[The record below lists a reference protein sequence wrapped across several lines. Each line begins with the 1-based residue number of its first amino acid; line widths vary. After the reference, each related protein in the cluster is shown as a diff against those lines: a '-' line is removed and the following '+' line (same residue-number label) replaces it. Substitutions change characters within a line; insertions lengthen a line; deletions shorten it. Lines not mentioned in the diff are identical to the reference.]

1 MEKITLDKINIG
13 NIVVARNGW
22 TGYITE
28 IEEADNSFV
37 SNLTKKT
44 FEVTTKVL
52 IGVRTDGE
60 KAGLIFRCPAYLIG
74 RTFSQ
79 IGIYKINDNSEI
91 ISAAKTIE
99 KLPENTLAYNRR
111 IGESTVYQY
120 EHLDKKVL
128 ILDEATS
135 SIDTRTEALIEKG
148 MDSLMA
154 GRTSFVI
161 AHRLSTVRNADEII
175 VLEHGNIIEI
185 GTHDQLRIMV
195 TTIIRVRIA

>member
-28 IEEADNSFV
+28 IEKVDNSFV

-44 FEVTTKVL
+44 VEVTTKVL

-60 KAGLIFRCPAYLIG
+60 KAGLIFRCPVYLIG

-91 ISAAKTIE
+91 ISTAKTIE
-99 KLPENTLAYNRR
+99 KLPENTLAYSTR
-111 IGESTVYQY
+111 IGGSPVYNY

-128 ILDEATS
+128 NKINELVDAVNK
-135 SIDTRTEALIEKG
+135 LNG
-148 MDSLMA
+148 
-154 GRTSFVI
+154 V
-161 AHRLSTVRNADEII
+161 
-175 VLEHGNIIEI
+175 
-185 GTHDQLRIMV
+185 HDNEC
-195 TTIIRVRIA
+195 

>member
-28 IEEADNSFV
+28 IEEVDNSFV

-44 FEVTTKVL
+44 VETTAKVL

-60 KAGLIFRCPAYLIG
+60 KEGFIFRCPAYMVG

-99 KLPENTLAYNRR
+99 KLSSEEVKYIVPINKDGERAVFNEKSVKKIGGYGGRENGMLCAAINEQLIDKINELVETVNELRR
-111 IGESTVYQY
+111 SPNEYY
-120 EHLDKKVL
+120 RKD
-128 ILDEATS
+128 
-135 SIDTRTEALIEKG
+135 
-148 MDSLMA
+148 
-154 GRTSFVI
+154 
-161 AHRLSTVRNADEII
+161 
-175 VLEHGNIIEI
+175 
-185 GTHDQLRIMV
+185 
-195 TTIIRVRIA
+195 

>member
-1 MEKITLDKINIG
+1 MEKLTLDKINIG

-28 IEEADNSFV
+28 IEEVDNSFV

-44 FEVTTKVL
+44 VETSTKVL
-52 IGVRTDGE
+52 IVERVDGE
-60 KAGLIFRCPAYLIG
+60 KAGFIFRCPVYMVG

-99 KLPENTLAYNRR
+99 KLPENTLAYSKR
-111 IGESTVYQY
+111 IGESPVYNY

-128 ILDEATS
+128 NKINELVDAVNK
-135 SIDTRTEALIEKG
+135 LNG
-148 MDSLMA
+148 
-154 GRTSFVI
+154 V
-161 AHRLSTVRNADEII
+161 
-175 VLEHGNIIEI
+175 
-185 GTHDQLRIMV
+185 HDNEC
-195 TTIIRVRIA
+195 

>member
-28 IEEADNSFV
+28 IEEVDNSFV

-44 FEVTTKVL
+44 VETSAKVL

-60 KAGLIFRCPAYLIG
+60 KEGFIFRCPVYMVG

-91 ISAAKTIE
+91 ISAAKTIK

-111 IGESTVYQY
+111 IGESKVYQY
-120 EHLDKKVL
+120 EHLDENVL
-128 ILDEATS
+128 NKINELVDAVNKLNGVYNNEC
-135 SIDTRTEALIEKG
+135 
-148 MDSLMA
+148 
-154 GRTSFVI
+154 
-161 AHRLSTVRNADEII
+161 
-175 VLEHGNIIEI
+175 
-185 GTHDQLRIMV
+185 
-195 TTIIRVRIA
+195 

>member
-1 MEKITLDKINIG
+1 MEKLTLDKINIG

-28 IEEADNSFV
+28 IEEVDNSFV

-44 FEVTTKVL
+44 VEVTTKVL

-99 KLPENTLAYNRR
+99 KLPENTLAYSKR
-111 IGESTVYQY
+111 IGESPVYNY

-128 ILDEATS
+128 NKINELVDAVNKLNGE
-135 SIDTRTEALIEKG
+135 RYE
-148 MDSLMA
+148 
-154 GRTSFVI
+154 
-161 AHRLSTVRNADEII
+161 
-175 VLEHGNIIEI
+175 
-185 GTHDQLRIMV
+185 
-195 TTIIRVRIA
+195 

>member
-28 IEEADNSFV
+28 IEEVDNSFV

-44 FEVTTKVL
+44 VEVTTKVL

-91 ISAAKTIE
+91 ISATKTDKTIE
-99 KLPENTLAYNRR
+99 KLPKNTLAYSTR
-111 IGESTVYQY
+111 IGDSPVYNY

-128 ILDEATS
+128 NKINELVDAVNK
-135 SIDTRTEALIEKG
+135 LNG
-148 MDSLMA
+148 
-154 GRTSFVI
+154 V
-161 AHRLSTVRNADEII
+161 
-175 VLEHGNIIEI
+175 
-185 GTHDQLRIMV
+185 HDNEC
-195 TTIIRVRIA
+195 

>member
-28 IEEADNSFV
+28 IEEVDNSFV

-44 FEVTTKVL
+44 VETTTKVL

-60 KAGLIFRCPAYLIG
+60 KEGFIFRCPAYMVG

-91 ISAAKTIE
+91 ISTTKTIE
-99 KLPENTLAYNRR
+99 KLPENAYAYSRR
-111 IGESTVYQY
+111 IGESKCYQY
-120 EHLDKKVL
+120 ELLDKNVL
-128 ILDEATS
+128 NKINELVDAVNKLNGEY
-135 SIDTRTEALIEKG
+135 
-148 MDSLMA
+148 
-154 GRTSFVI
+154 
-161 AHRLSTVRNADEII
+161 NN
-175 VLEHGNIIEI
+175 EH
-185 GTHDQLRIMV
+185 
-195 TTIIRVRIA
+195 

>member
-28 IEEADNSFV
+28 IEEVDNSFV

-91 ISAAKTIE
+91 ISATKTIE
-99 KLPENTLAYNRR
+99 KLPENALAYNER
-111 IGESTVYQY
+111 IGDSPVYRY

-128 ILDEATS
+128 NKINELVDAVNKLNGVYNNEC
-135 SIDTRTEALIEKG
+135 
-148 MDSLMA
+148 
-154 GRTSFVI
+154 
-161 AHRLSTVRNADEII
+161 
-175 VLEHGNIIEI
+175 
-185 GTHDQLRIMV
+185 
-195 TTIIRVRIA
+195 

>member
-28 IEEADNSFV
+28 IEKVDNSFV

-44 FEVTTKVL
+44 VEVTTKVL

-99 KLPENTLAYNRR
+99 KLPENTLAYSKR
-111 IGESTVYQY
+111 IGESPVYNY

-128 ILDEATS
+128 NKINELVDAVNK
-135 SIDTRTEALIEKG
+135 LNG
-148 MDSLMA
+148 
-154 GRTSFVI
+154 V
-161 AHRLSTVRNADEII
+161 
-175 VLEHGNIIEI
+175 
-185 GTHDQLRIMV
+185 HDNEC
-195 TTIIRVRIA
+195 

>member
-1 MEKITLDKINIG
+1 MEKLTLDKINIG

-28 IEEADNSFV
+28 IEEVDNSFV

-60 KAGLIFRCPAYLIG
+60 KEGFIFRCPAYLIG

-99 KLPENTLAYNRR
+99 KLPENTLAYSKR
-111 IGESTVYQY
+111 IGESPVYNY

-128 ILDEATS
+128 NKINELVDAVNK
-135 SIDTRTEALIEKG
+135 LNG
-148 MDSLMA
+148 
-154 GRTSFVI
+154 V
-161 AHRLSTVRNADEII
+161 
-175 VLEHGNIIEI
+175 
-185 GTHDQLRIMV
+185 HDNEC
-195 TTIIRVRIA
+195 

>member
-28 IEEADNSFV
+28 IEEVDNSLV

-99 KLPENTLAYNRR
+99 KLPETTLAYSTR
-111 IGESTVYQY
+111 IGDSPVYNY

-128 ILDEATS
+128 NKINELVDAVNKLNGVYNNEC
-135 SIDTRTEALIEKG
+135 
-148 MDSLMA
+148 
-154 GRTSFVI
+154 
-161 AHRLSTVRNADEII
+161 
-175 VLEHGNIIEI
+175 
-185 GTHDQLRIMV
+185 
-195 TTIIRVRIA
+195 

>member
-1 MEKITLDKINIG
+1 MEKLTLDKINIG

-28 IEEADNSFV
+28 IEEVDNSFV

-44 FEVTTKVL
+44 VETTVKVL

-99 KLPENTLAYNRR
+99 KLPENTLAYHRR
-111 IGESTVYQY
+111 IGKSPVYQY

-128 ILDEATS
+128 NKINELVDAVNK
-135 SIDTRTEALIEKG
+135 LNG
-148 MDSLMA
+148 
-154 GRTSFVI
+154 V
-161 AHRLSTVRNADEII
+161 
-175 VLEHGNIIEI
+175 
-185 GTHDQLRIMV
+185 HDNEC
-195 TTIIRVRIA
+195 

>member
-28 IEEADNSFV
+28 IEEVDNSFV

-44 FEVTTKVL
+44 VEVTTKVL

-91 ISAAKTIE
+91 ISAAKIIE
-99 KLPENTLAYNRR
+99 KLPENTLAYSKR
-111 IGESTVYQY
+111 IGESPVYNY

-128 ILDEATS
+128 NKINELVDAVNK
-135 SIDTRTEALIEKG
+135 LNG
-148 MDSLMA
+148 
-154 GRTSFVI
+154 V
-161 AHRLSTVRNADEII
+161 
-175 VLEHGNIIEI
+175 
-185 GTHDQLRIMV
+185 HDNEC
-195 TTIIRVRIA
+195 

>member
-28 IEEADNSFV
+28 IEEVNNSFV

-44 FEVTTKVL
+44 VETTTKVL
-52 IGVRTDGE
+52 IGVRTDGKKE
-60 KAGLIFRCPAYLIG
+60 GFIFRCPVYMVG

-111 IGESTVYQY
+111 IGESKVYQY
-120 EHLDKKVL
+120 EHLDENVL
-128 ILDEATS
+128 NKINELVDAVNK
-135 SIDTRTEALIEKG
+135 LNG
-148 MDSLMA
+148 
-154 GRTSFVI
+154 V
-161 AHRLSTVRNADEII
+161 
-175 VLEHGNIIEI
+175 
-185 GTHDQLRIMV
+185 HDNE
-195 TTIIRVRIA
+195 

>member
-1 MEKITLDKINIG
+1 MEKLTLDKINIG

-28 IEEADNSFV
+28 IEEVDNSFV

-44 FEVTTKVL
+44 VETSTKVL
-52 IGVRTDGE
+52 IVERVDGE

-111 IGESTVYQY
+111 IGESHVYQY

-128 ILDEATS
+128 NKINELVDAVNKLNGVYNNE
-135 SIDTRTEALIEKG
+135 
-148 MDSLMA
+148 
-154 GRTSFVI
+154 
-161 AHRLSTVRNADEII
+161 
-175 VLEHGNIIEI
+175 
-185 GTHDQLRIMV
+185 
-195 TTIIRVRIA
+195 

>member
-28 IEEADNSFV
+28 IEEVDNSFV

-44 FEVTTKVL
+44 VETTTKVL
-52 IGVRTDGE
+52 IGERVDGE
-60 KAGLIFRCPAYLIG
+60 KTGFIFRCPAYLIG

-91 ISAAKTIE
+91 ISATKTDKTIE
-99 KLPENTLAYNRR
+99 KLPENTLAYSTR
-111 IGESTVYQY
+111 IGGSPVYNC

-128 ILDEATS
+128 NKINELVDAVNK
-135 SIDTRTEALIEKG
+135 LNG
-148 MDSLMA
+148 
-154 GRTSFVI
+154 V
-161 AHRLSTVRNADEII
+161 
-175 VLEHGNIIEI
+175 
-185 GTHDQLRIMV
+185 HDNEC
-195 TTIIRVRIA
+195 

>member
-28 IEEADNSFV
+28 IEEVDNSFV

-44 FEVTTKVL
+44 VETSAKVL

-99 KLPENTLAYNRR
+99 KLPKNTLAYNRR
-111 IGESTVYQY
+111 IGKSPVYQY

-128 ILDEATS
+128 NKINELVDAVNK
-135 SIDTRTEALIEKG
+135 LNG
-148 MDSLMA
+148 
-154 GRTSFVI
+154 V
-161 AHRLSTVRNADEII
+161 
-175 VLEHGNIIEI
+175 
-185 GTHDQLRIMV
+185 HDNEC
-195 TTIIRVRIA
+195 

>member
-13 NIVVARNGW
+13 NIVIARNGW

-28 IEEADNSFV
+28 IEEVDNSFV

-60 KAGLIFRCPAYLIG
+60 KAGLIFRCPVYMVG

-91 ISAAKTIE
+91 ISTAKTIE
-99 KLPENTLAYNRR
+99 KLPENTLAYSTR
-111 IGESTVYQY
+111 IGGSPVYNC

-128 ILDEATS
+128 NKINELVDAVNK
-135 SIDTRTEALIEKG
+135 LNG
-148 MDSLMA
+148 
-154 GRTSFVI
+154 V
-161 AHRLSTVRNADEII
+161 
-175 VLEHGNIIEI
+175 
-185 GTHDQLRIMV
+185 HDNE
-195 TTIIRVRIA
+195 

>member
-28 IEEADNSFV
+28 IEEVDNNFV
-37 SNLTKKT
+37 SNLTKVSNLTNLTKKT
-44 FEVTTKVL
+44 VETSAKVL

-60 KAGLIFRCPAYLIG
+60 KEGFIFRCPAHMVG
-74 RTFSQ
+74 KTFSQ

-111 IGESTVYQY
+111 IGESKVYQY
-120 EHLDKKVL
+120 EHLDENVL
-128 ILDEATS
+128 NKINELVDAINKLNGVYNNEC
-135 SIDTRTEALIEKG
+135 
-148 MDSLMA
+148 
-154 GRTSFVI
+154 
-161 AHRLSTVRNADEII
+161 
-175 VLEHGNIIEI
+175 
-185 GTHDQLRIMV
+185 
-195 TTIIRVRIA
+195 

>member
-28 IEEADNSFV
+28 IKEVDNSFV

-44 FEVTTKVL
+44 VKATTKVL
-52 IGVRTDGE
+52 IGEMVDGE
-60 KAGLIFRCPAYLIG
+60 KTGLIFRCPAYLIG

-91 ISAAKTIE
+91 ISATKTDKTIE
-99 KLPENTLAYNRR
+99 KLPENTLAYSKR
-111 IGESTVYQY
+111 IGESPVYNY

-128 ILDEATS
+128 NKINELVDAVNK
-135 SIDTRTEALIEKG
+135 LNG
-148 MDSLMA
+148 
-154 GRTSFVI
+154 V
-161 AHRLSTVRNADEII
+161 
-175 VLEHGNIIEI
+175 
-185 GTHDQLRIMV
+185 HDNEC
-195 TTIIRVRIA
+195 

>member
-28 IEEADNSFV
+28 IEEVDNSFV

-44 FEVTTKVL
+44 VEVTTKVL

-128 ILDEATS
+128 NKINELVDAVNK
-135 SIDTRTEALIEKG
+135 LNG
-148 MDSLMA
+148 
-154 GRTSFVI
+154 V
-161 AHRLSTVRNADEII
+161 
-175 VLEHGNIIEI
+175 
-185 GTHDQLRIMV
+185 HDNEC
-195 TTIIRVRIA
+195 

>member
-22 TGYITE
+22 IGYITE
-28 IEEADNSFV
+28 IKEVDNSFV

-44 FEVTTKVL
+44 VKATTKVL
-52 IGVRTDGE
+52 IGEMVDGE

-99 KLPENTLAYNRR
+99 KLPENTLAYSKR
-111 IGESTVYQY
+111 IGESPVYNY

-128 ILDEATS
+128 NKINELVDAVNK
-135 SIDTRTEALIEKG
+135 LNG
-148 MDSLMA
+148 
-154 GRTSFVI
+154 V
-161 AHRLSTVRNADEII
+161 
-175 VLEHGNIIEI
+175 
-185 GTHDQLRIMV
+185 HDNEC
-195 TTIIRVRIA
+195 

>member
-1 MEKITLDKINIG
+1 MEKLTLDKINIG

-28 IEEADNSFV
+28 IEEVDNSFV

-128 ILDEATS
+128 NKINELVDAVNK
-135 SIDTRTEALIEKG
+135 LNG
-148 MDSLMA
+148 
-154 GRTSFVI
+154 V
-161 AHRLSTVRNADEII
+161 
-175 VLEHGNIIEI
+175 
-185 GTHDQLRIMV
+185 HDNEC
-195 TTIIRVRIA
+195 

>member
-28 IEEADNSFV
+28 IEEVDNSFV

-44 FEVTTKVL
+44 VETSAKVL

-60 KAGLIFRCPAYLIG
+60 KEGFIFRCPVYMVG

-111 IGESTVYQY
+111 IGESKVYQY
-120 EHLDKKVL
+120 EHLDENVL
-128 ILDEATS
+128 NKINELVDAVNKLNGVYNNEC
-135 SIDTRTEALIEKG
+135 
-148 MDSLMA
+148 
-154 GRTSFVI
+154 
-161 AHRLSTVRNADEII
+161 
-175 VLEHGNIIEI
+175 
-185 GTHDQLRIMV
+185 
-195 TTIIRVRIA
+195 

>member
-28 IEEADNSFV
+28 IEEVDNSFV

-44 FEVTTKVL
+44 VKATTKVL
-52 IGVRTDGE
+52 IGEMVDGE
-60 KAGLIFRCPAYLIG
+60 KTGLIFRCPAYLIG

-99 KLPENTLAYNRR
+99 KLPENTLAYSKR
-111 IGESTVYQY
+111 IGESPVYNY

-128 ILDEATS
+128 NKINELVDAVNK
-135 SIDTRTEALIEKG
+135 LNG
-148 MDSLMA
+148 
-154 GRTSFVI
+154 V
-161 AHRLSTVRNADEII
+161 
-175 VLEHGNIIEI
+175 
-185 GTHDQLRIMV
+185 HDNEC
-195 TTIIRVRIA
+195 

>member
-28 IEEADNSFV
+28 IEEVDNSFV

-44 FEVTTKVL
+44 VETTVKVL

-99 KLPENTLAYNRR
+99 KLPENTLAYSKR
-111 IGESTVYQY
+111 IGESPVYNY

-128 ILDEATS
+128 NKINELVDAVNK
-135 SIDTRTEALIEKG
+135 LNG
-148 MDSLMA
+148 
-154 GRTSFVI
+154 V
-161 AHRLSTVRNADEII
+161 
-175 VLEHGNIIEI
+175 
-185 GTHDQLRIMV
+185 HDNEC
-195 TTIIRVRIA
+195 

>member
-28 IEEADNSFV
+28 IEEVDNSFV

-44 FEVTTKVL
+44 VETSAKVL

-99 KLPENTLAYNRR
+99 KLPENTLAYSKR
-111 IGESTVYQY
+111 IGESPVYNY

-128 ILDEATS
+128 NKINELVDAVNKLNGE
-135 SIDTRTEALIEKG
+135 RYE
-148 MDSLMA
+148 
-154 GRTSFVI
+154 
-161 AHRLSTVRNADEII
+161 
-175 VLEHGNIIEI
+175 
-185 GTHDQLRIMV
+185 
-195 TTIIRVRIA
+195 

>member
-28 IEEADNSFV
+28 IEEVDNSFV

-44 FEVTTKVL
+44 VETTVKVL

-91 ISAAKTIE
+91 ISATKTDKTIE
-99 KLPENTLAYNRR
+99 KLPKNTLAYFKR
-111 IGESTVYQY
+111 ICESPAYNY

-128 ILDEATS
+128 NKINELVDAVNKLNGVYNNEC
-135 SIDTRTEALIEKG
+135 
-148 MDSLMA
+148 
-154 GRTSFVI
+154 
-161 AHRLSTVRNADEII
+161 
-175 VLEHGNIIEI
+175 
-185 GTHDQLRIMV
+185 
-195 TTIIRVRIA
+195 